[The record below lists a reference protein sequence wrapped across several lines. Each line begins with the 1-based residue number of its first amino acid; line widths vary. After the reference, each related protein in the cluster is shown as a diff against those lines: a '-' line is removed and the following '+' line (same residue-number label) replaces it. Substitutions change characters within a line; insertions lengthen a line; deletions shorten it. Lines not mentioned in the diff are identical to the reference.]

1 MRKGSLDGLR
11 FSGAGLYFA
20 GAAFLAVLA
29 GLSVW
34 SILRGQAPTESVWV
48 LTRNMA
54 PGEVVTAA
62 DLAPR
67 AVPDGAAPDGTVKSR
82 EEAVG
87 KRLRFGL
94 MAGDYVRGSHLV
106 DAKSDVSQ
114 HLTDLGPAYRLI
126 AIPSSAVPAAA
137 RLVRGD
143 RLEATAVL
151 PLTEKGVSTT
161 VAVALGE
168 LVVVD
173 IAMKDDEGVVLAAA
187 SAEQVQRLAVS
198 QRTGLVSYAL
208 LGSEA
213 KAMAN
218 QRLRLDQDLV
228 GPAAPASTRAG
239 G

>member
-1 MRKGSLDGLR
+1 MKKGWLDGLR
-11 FSGAGLYFA
+11 GSGAGLYFA
-20 GAAFLAVLA
+20 GAAMLALLA

-34 SILRGQAPTESVWV
+34 SLLRGQAPTDSVWV
-48 LTRNMA
+48 LTRTMA

-67 AVPDGAAPDGTVKSR
+67 SIPAGAAPSGTVKSR
-82 EEAVG
+82 DAAVG
-87 KRLRFGL
+87 KRLRYGL
-94 MAGDYVRGSHLV
+94 AAGDFVRQSHLV
-106 DAKSDVSQ
+106 DERSDVAE
-114 HLTDLGPAYRLI
+114 HLTEMGPAYRLI
-126 AIPSSAVPAAA
+126 ALPSSAVPAAS

-151 PLTEKGVSTT
+151 PLTEKGTSTT
-161 VAVALGE
+161 IAVALGE

-173 IAMKDDEGVVLAAA
+173 VALKENDGVVLAAA

-198 QRTGLVSYAL
+198 QRTGLVTYAL
-208 LGSEA
+208 LGTEA
-213 KAMAN
+213 KAMVD

-228 GPAAPASTRAG
+228 SPAAPSGARAG